1 MAISRQAKKAPG
13 AKRAPRPSL
22 KRVQT
27 LVDSYRRLADIFHD
41 VLSEQTL
48 DPLLDRI
55 ADTLA
60 ELIPYDS
67 FTIYQADEPRGLLI
81 PLMARDTWATEIM
94 NDRFHFGEGI
104 TGWAVEQREPVLVP
118 QAHLDPRVKVVPGTP
133 PEEPEA
139 LITVPLVARGAIKG
153 ALNIYRLGEDAAFT
167 EDEFELA
174 KRFGDAAALALDNAQ
189 IRAGLEL
196 QAQTDSLTG
205 LFNHRYFHERLRAEL
220 NRASRAHDSIGVL
233 MLDID
238 DFKRVNDVHGHGTGD
253 QVLAALADVIRG
265 SVRSSDVVCRLGGEE
280 FGVIMAPCK
289 GRDALTIAGR
299 ITDNVAR
306 SAFDPA
312 GKLTLSM
319 GISQGPQHA
328 MNPRELVAC
337 AEAAMMTAKARGK
350 NQTVLFDEDATERPA
365 AASPQANDVRS
376 IAHLKMLQ
384 SLAGKLNRLN
394 DVREIG
400 TVIVNELRLLID
412 YHNCRVY
419 FAEGDDLVP
428 VAFKGT
434 LGHYGEENVEN
445 LWCKVGEGI
454 TGRAAATAQS
464 LLINDALHCEFAAD
478 VAGTDDIDESIIA
491 VPLCYGSRVIGVIV
505 ISKLGVDQFDDD
517 DVRLLEVLAGH
528 ASVAL
533 ENARLYE
540 SQRSEAENAKDS
552 LEIAN
557 ALLEVSRELAT
568 AESLDEVVTRVVEL
582 TTRTL
587 GATRASVWLQES
599 EVEDLCVRAM
609 YGHDEE
615 ERERLRGL
623 SYGPATARELL
634 DRPEPFLLPPDALG
648 TIDGAYA
655 GSDLTFAV
663 APLKLDG
670 RRLGGIAV
678 GAPVGNLESS
688 ERKMRL
694 LAGLAHQA
702 KLAIANAGS
711 FQSLEDTF
719 LSTIEALA
727 NALEAN
733 DAYTSAHA
741 RWIKE
746 MALGVGR
753 ELGLDAKSLKRL
765 ELGAIFHDIGKIG
778 IPSSVLA
785 KPGPLTFAE
794 REVMETHPELGEKIL
809 APIARLHDVREVVR
823 HCHERWDGTGYPDG
837 MQGEQIPIESRVI
850 FVCDAFHAMTTDRPY
865 RPRLTVDE
873 ASRRLHEASGT
884 QFDPRVVDIFLRLV
898 PQALSAHPV

>member
-1 MAISRQAKKAPG
+1 MAISRPAKKAPPT
-13 AKRAPRPSL
+13 KRAPRPTL

-48 DPLLDRI
+48 DSLLDRI

-67 FTIYQADEPRGLLI
+67 YTIYQADEPRGLLI

-94 NDRFHFGEGI
+94 NARLQFGEGI
-104 TGWAVEQREPVLVP
+104 TGWVVEHRESVLVP
-118 QAHLDPRVKVVPGTP
+118 QAHLDPRVKIVPGTP
-133 PEEPEA
+133 EDEPEA
-139 LITVPLVARGAIKG
+139 LISIPLVARGAIKG

-174 KRFGDAAALALDNAQ
+174 RRFGDAAALALDNAQ
-189 IRAGLEL
+189 IRAVLEL

-220 NRASRAHDSIGVL
+220 NRASRAHESIGVL

-253 QVLAALADVIRG
+253 QVLAALADVLRG

-280 FGVIMAPCK
+280 FGIIMAPCR

-350 NQTVLFDEDATERPA
+350 NQTILFAEDATERPEA
-365 AASPQANDVRS
+365 VPDTHDVRS

-394 DVREIG
+394 NVRDIG
-400 TVIVNELRLLID
+400 IVIVNELRRLID

-419 FAEGDDLVP
+419 IADGDDLVP
-428 VAFKGT
+428 MAFKGT
-434 LGHYGEENVEN
+434 LGAYGEENVEN
-445 LWCKVGEGI
+445 LWCKFGEGI
-454 TGRAAATAQS
+454 TGRAAATGQS

-478 VAGTDDIDESIIA
+478 VPGTDDIDESIIA
-491 VPLCYGSRVIGVIV
+491 VPLCYGSRVIGVLV
-505 ISKLGVDQFDDD
+505 ISKLGVDQFDED

-540 SQRSEAENAKDS
+540 AQRAEAENAKAS

-557 ALLEVSRELAT
+557 ALLEVSRELAA
-568 AESLDEVVTRVVEL
+568 AETLDEVVSRVVEL
-582 TTRTL
+582 TARTV
-587 GATRASVWLQES
+587 GGKRASVWLQDS
-599 EVEDLCVRAM
+599 EVENLTVRATH
-609 YGHDEE
+609 GHDED
-615 ERERLRGL
+615 ERERLHGL
-623 SYGPATARELL
+623 SYDPATARSLL
-634 DRPEPFLLPPDALG
+634 RRAEPFLLGPDELG
-648 TIDGAYA
+648 TIDGAYD
-655 GSDLTFAV
+655 GGDLTFAV
-663 APLKLDG
+663 APLKLEGD
-670 RRLGGIAV
+670 RLGCIAV
-678 GAPVGNLESS
+678 GALAGEFESS
-688 ERKMRL
+688 DRKMRL

-753 ELGLDAKSLKRL
+753 QLGLDGRSLKRL

-794 REVMETHPELGEKIL
+794 RELMETHPELGEKIL

-837 MQGEQIPIESRVI
+837 MEGDEIPIESRII

-865 RPRLTVDE
+865 RPRLTIDE
-873 ASRRLHEASGT
+873 ACRRLAEASGT
-884 QFDPRVVDIFLRLV
+884 QFDPRIVDTFLQLV
-898 PQALSAHPV
+898 PTALSAHPV